1 MTSPFG
7 GGCEDMCGT
16 LSGEVMGI
24 GVTIG
29 RSDAKGDT
37 FASYDA
43 AKKLHEQFQRNF
55 GSTLCRELNHGDFR
69 SREHAVRCKDF
80 TWETVNLTYRI
91 LKKA

>member
-1 MTSPFG
+1 
-7 GGCEDMCGT
+7 MCGT

-29 RSDAKGDT
+29 RGHAKGDT